1 MDGSCPLGP
10 WILTSNEIPDP
21 QDLPLLCHV
30 NGVQKQN
37 SNTRFMVFPIATLI
51 EELSLAMTLLP
62 GDILLTGT
70 PEGVGY
76 ARNPPEYLSPGD
88 EVTVTI
94 PAIGSISNRVV
105 ERSLTRE

>member
-1 MDGSCPLGP
+1 M
-10 WILTSNEIPDP
+10 
-21 QDLPLLCHV
+21 

-37 SNTRFMVFPIATLI
+37 SNTRYMVFPIARLI

-88 EVTVTI
+88 EITVTI
-94 PAIGSISNRVV
+94 PTIGSISNRIV